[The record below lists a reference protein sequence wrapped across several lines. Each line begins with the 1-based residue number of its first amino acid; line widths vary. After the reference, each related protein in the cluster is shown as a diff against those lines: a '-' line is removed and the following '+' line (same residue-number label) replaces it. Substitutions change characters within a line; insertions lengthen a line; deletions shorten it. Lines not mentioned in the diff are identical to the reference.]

1 MSPKPGTV
9 QRVFIDRG
17 LDTLDR
23 WMRDQLERVARRL
36 QPTEEEVERRNDGME
51 RWHINRDTVITRR
64 Q

>member
-1 MSPKPGTV
+1 
-9 QRVFIDRG
+9 
-17 LDTLDR
+17 
-23 WMRDQLERVARRL
+23 MRDQLERVARRL